1 MSSNSFEN
9 ANLIS
14 GQSKLYP
21 TKKFTEY
28 FYSLDLIEIPDLVAR
43 KFDLT
48 KGDCLILPPVAL
60 QFDSIVLFG
69 TLIFL

>member
-1 MSSNSFEN
+1 MPSTTFEN

-43 KFDLT
+43 KFDPT
-48 KGDCLILPPVAL
+48 AGDCLIYPPVTL
-60 QFDSIVLFG
+60 QFYSIILNSGASF
-69 TLIFL
+69 